1 MTRSVGSSTFGP
13 PPDDSTYRR
22 IKCDLAEAVR
32 RWRLRSEMSPAELA
46 RRVHSRAAHVERIE
60 SDDPLVTL
68 DLVVRSL
75 IALGATPRDIA
86 LEIVRKS

>member
-1 MTRSVGSSTFGP
+1 MTRPVVSSAFGRP
-13 PPDDSTYRR
+13 TEDSTYRR

-32 RWRLRSEMSPAELA
+32 RWRLRSEMSPSELA
-46 RRVHSRAAHVERIE
+46 RRVHSRAAHVERLE
-60 SDDPLVTL
+60 CDDPLVTL

-86 LEIVRKS
+86 LEIVRKT

>member
-1 MTRSVGSSTFGP
+1 MTRPVGSDALGTSPG
-13 PPDDSTYRR
+13 DSTYRR
-22 IKCDLAEAVR
+22 IKCDLADAVR
-32 RWRLRSEMSPAELA
+32 RWRLRSEMSPSELA
-46 RRVHSRAAHVERIE
+46 RRVHSRPAHVERLE

-86 LEIVRKS
+86 LEIVRKT